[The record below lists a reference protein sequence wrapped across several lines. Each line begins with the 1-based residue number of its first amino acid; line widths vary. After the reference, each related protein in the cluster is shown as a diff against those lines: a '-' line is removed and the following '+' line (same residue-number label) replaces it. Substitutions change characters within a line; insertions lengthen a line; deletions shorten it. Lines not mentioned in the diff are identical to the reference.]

1 MIFLIE
7 NLKGRIGKLDLRKEK
22 IWVRGGQGAIKIMF
36 EHVFK
41 KKAAHFIKKVWSVSL
56 PLQILDE
63 EVNKLQQDV
72 SNIADQ
78 GRLLAHKIDLD
89 DHDKAIRIYRQVED
103 MKVSAFTN
111 QNHSFLWSS
120 YRGLSE

>member
-1 MIFLIE
+1 MKFFL
-7 NLKGRIGKLDLRKEK
+7 
-22 IWVRGGQGAIKIMF
+22 
-36 EHVFK
+36 
-41 KKAAHFIKKVWSVSL
+41 SL
-56 PLQILDE
+56 PLQILDV

-103 MKVSAFTN
+103 MKVSAFTS
-111 QNHSFLWSS
+111 QYHSFLWNSWK
-120 YRGLSE
+120 GLSKENVLGFQFCEEHVN

>member
-1 MIFLIE
+1 M
-7 NLKGRIGKLDLRKEK
+7 
-22 IWVRGGQGAIKIMF
+22 
-36 EHVFK
+36 
-41 KKAAHFIKKVWSVSL
+41 KKVWSVSLSL

-120 YRGLSE
+120 FRGLSE

>member
-1 MIFLIE
+1 MKFFSVFL
-7 NLKGRIGKLDLRKEK
+7 
-22 IWVRGGQGAIKIMF
+22 
-36 EHVFK
+36 
-41 KKAAHFIKKVWSVSL
+41 SL
-56 PLQILDE
+56 PLQILDV

-111 QNHSFLWSS
+111 QNHSFFISLKFI
-120 YRGLSE
+120 

>member
-1 MIFLIE
+1 M
-7 NLKGRIGKLDLRKEK
+7 
-22 IWVRGGQGAIKIMF
+22 
-36 EHVFK
+36 
-41 KKAAHFIKKVWSVSL
+41 KKVWSVSL
-56 PLQILDE
+56 SLPLQILDQ

-103 MKVSAFTN
+103 MKVSAFPS

-120 YRGLSE
+120 FRGLSE

>member
-1 MIFLIE
+1 M
-7 NLKGRIGKLDLRKEK
+7 
-22 IWVRGGQGAIKIMF
+22 
-36 EHVFK
+36 
-41 KKAAHFIKKVWSVSL
+41 KKVWSVSLSL

-103 MKVSAFTN
+103 MKVSAFPS
-111 QNHSFLWSS
+111 QNNSFLWSS
-120 YRGLSE
+120 FRGLSE

>member
-1 MIFLIE
+1 MWGKCEVFL
-7 NLKGRIGKLDLRKEK
+7 
-22 IWVRGGQGAIKIMF
+22 
-36 EHVFK
+36 
-41 KKAAHFIKKVWSVSL
+41 SL

-103 MKVSAFTN
+103 MKVSAFIN
-111 QNHSFLWSS
+111 QNVQPLFSVKSI
-120 YRGLSE
+120 

>member
-41 KKAAHFIKKVWSVSL
+41 KKAAHFIKKV
-56 PLQILDE
+56 
-63 EVNKLQQDV
+63 
-72 SNIADQ
+72 
-78 GRLLAHKIDLD
+78 
-89 DHDKAIRIYRQVED
+89 
-103 MKVSAFTN
+103 
-111 QNHSFLWSS
+111 
-120 YRGLSE
+120 

>member
-1 MIFLIE
+1 MWIVGFWELVKWRCVLIKLQILRRKCEVFL
-7 NLKGRIGKLDLRKEK
+7 
-22 IWVRGGQGAIKIMF
+22 
-36 EHVFK
+36 
-41 KKAAHFIKKVWSVSL
+41 SL
-56 PLQILDE
+56 PLQILDV

-103 MKVSAFTN
+103 MKVSKFSN
-111 QNHSFLWSS
+111 QNHLFLWSHGKDWVKKMFEGFQFL
-120 YRGLSE
+120 RNL